1 MPSFNGRA
9 FYVVYIVINKPAG
22 CLFII
27 IYYIYDTTE
36 KVLFFLVSNPK
47 SNK

>member
-9 FYVVYIVINKPAG
+9 FYVVYIVINKPIG

-27 IYYIYDTTE
+27 IYYILYI
-36 KVLFFLVSNPK
+36 
-47 SNK
+47 